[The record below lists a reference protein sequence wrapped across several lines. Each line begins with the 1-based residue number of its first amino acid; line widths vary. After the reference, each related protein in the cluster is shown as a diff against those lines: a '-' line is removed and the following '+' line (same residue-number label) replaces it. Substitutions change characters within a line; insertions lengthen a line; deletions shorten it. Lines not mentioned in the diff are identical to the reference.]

1 MNLELVVDVVHVKEN
16 VKHLENVI
24 IQDLGKIIVL

>member
-16 VKHLENVI
+16 VKNLENVR
-24 IQDLGKIIVL
+24 IQDLGK

>member
-1 MNLELVVDVVHVKEN
+1 MNLELVVDVVHANEN
-16 VKHLENVI
+16 VKHLENVR

>member
-16 VKHLENVI
+16 VKYLENVI